1 MGHAVHYRT
10 TSGETRLEEAASLE
24 EALAKVERI
33 RNEGGVSD
41 VRVYREV
48 PIAFQTYYKVTVAD
62 DEGQQSAEA
71 PAPAAVTPPAG
82 AMPLNPAVPHPAAV
96 PQGDGL
102 EPGSEDHADEAKR
115 SSLFSR
121 SG

>member
-33 RNEGGVSD
+33 RNDGGVSD

-62 DEGQQSAEA
+62 EDGQQGAEA
-71 PAPAAVTPPAG
+71 PAPAAVQPPAG

-96 PQGDGL
+96 PQAEGTEQASD
-102 EPGSEDHADEAKR
+102 EYADEAKR